1 MKLKYLSQNSK
12 MKKASLKTYNF
23 DLPAIKTCPFADK
36 CKVYCYATKGFYQM
50 PSVKAKFERNLE
62 ASKLDNFVSEIQK
75 DIDLL
80 KEKGKID
87 AIRIHSSGDFYN
99 EDYLNKW
106 IEIIANNQDI
116 VFYAYTKSIPYF
128 NNPELKYT
136 DNFKVIFSEGGKYD
150 HLIEKWDLRK
160 VKLVDQYSSNAMTSD
175 SDDSMILFSD
185 DNIEIIKR
193 WA

>member
-23 DLPAIKTCPFADK
+23 DLPAIKTCPFADR

-62 ASKLDNFVSEIQK
+62 ASKKDNFAHEIQK

-80 KEKGKID
+80 KSKGKID

-99 EDYLNKW
+99 ENYLDKW

-116 VFYAYTKSIPYF
+116 VFYAYTKSLPYF

-150 HLIEKWDLRK
+150 HLIEKWDLRR

-193 WA
+193 W

>member
-1 MKLKYLSQNSK
+1 

-99 EDYLNKW
+99 ENYLDKW

-116 VFYAYTKSIPYF
+116 VFYAYTKSLPYF
-128 NNPELKYT
+128 NNPELKYS

-150 HLIEKWDLRK
+150 HLIEKWDLRR

-193 WA
+193 W

>member
-99 EDYLNKW
+99 ENYLDKW

-116 VFYAYTKSIPYF
+116 VFYAYTKSLPYF
-128 NNPELKYT
+128 NNPELKYS

-150 HLIEKWDLRK
+150 HLIEKWDLRR

-185 DNIEIIKR
+185 DNIEIIRR
-193 WA
+193 W